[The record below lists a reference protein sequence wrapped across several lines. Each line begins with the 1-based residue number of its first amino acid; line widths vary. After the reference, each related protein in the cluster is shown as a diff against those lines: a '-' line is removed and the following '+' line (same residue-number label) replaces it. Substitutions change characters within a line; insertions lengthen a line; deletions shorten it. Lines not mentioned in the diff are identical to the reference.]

1 MLTSAFQQ
9 VIDDNGFK
17 NSAIAINAQQ
27 LAQDIKSWSAE
38 NKDEFEEFGKIL
50 MMKME
55 KVFIGTVGTKK
66 SIINRDKLWRNY
78 FLLRSSKHFTEEW
91 EKFLDSVPTSNSK
104 SSQPLLYQRL
114 TDIIF
119 KELIKEHYQICD
131 ESTKEA
137 SLDERESNAL
147 RYVAAYVCRNLRRKL
162 ERLKGSQKEE
172 MILCLMTLTKGG
184 EFEEGL
190 GTAED
195 WTELV
200 DRGGL
205 WRVRENTFH
214 LFCAIEE
221 MVQLQL
227 KSLPKQTVFKTKEVI
242 AAVTADD
249 DVQFYWLIVAAD
261 FEIEDTDVHS
271 ELLYKIIELYLT
283 IRGHSYCSM
292 WLEHYKQREQ
302 KNTQRSKGLRKE
314 LYSSHSE

>member
-1 MLTSAFQQ
+1 MLASAFQQ
-9 VIDDNGFK
+9 VVDDNGFK
-17 NSAIAINAQQ
+17 NLAISAHQ
-27 LAQDIKSWSAE
+27 LAQDVKTWSFD
-38 NKDEFEEFGKIL
+38 NKDKFEEFAKVLIMGI
-50 MMKME
+50 E
-55 KVFIGTVGTKK
+55 KVFNGTVGAKK
-66 SIINRDKLWRNY
+66 SIINRDKLWREY

-91 EKFLDSVPTSNSK
+91 EKFLDSIPTTKSK
-104 SSQPLLYQRL
+104 SGQPLLYQRV

-119 KELIKEHYQICD
+119 KELIKEHYQISD
-131 ESTKEA
+131 QSIKGA
-137 SLDERESNAL
+137 SLDEREANAL
-147 RYVAAYVCRNLRRKL
+147 RYVAAYVCRHLRRKL
-162 ERLKGSQKEE
+162 EQLNGSQKEE

-221 MVQLQL
+221 VVQLQL
-227 KSLPKQTVFKTKEVI
+227 KSLPKQSTFKIKEVI
-242 AAVTADD
+242 AAVIADD
-249 DVQFYWLIVAAD
+249 DVKFYWLIVAAD
-261 FEIEDTDVHS
+261 FEIEDTDLHN

-283 IRGHSYCSM
+283 VRGHSYCSM

-314 LYSSHSE
+314 LYSSHSK

>member
-1 MLTSAFQQ
+1 MVYIHLGLLASAFQQ

-17 NSAIAINAQQ
+17 NSANAINAQQ
-27 LAQDIKSWSAE
+27 FAQDVKTWSSD
-38 NKDEFEEFGKIL
+38 NTDKFEEFAKALL
-50 MMKME
+50 MAIE
-55 KVFIGTVGTKK
+55 KVFVGTVGAKK
-66 SIINRDKLWRNY
+66 SIINRDKLWKEY
-78 FLLRSSKHFTEEW
+78 FLLRSSEHFTKEW
-91 EKFLDSVPTSNSK
+91 EKFLESIPTTK
-104 SSQPLLYQRL
+104 PKGARPLLYQRL

-131 ESTKEA
+131 ESIKNV
-137 SLDERESNAL
+137 SLDERETNAL
-147 RYVAAYVCRNLRRKL
+147 RYVAAYVCRHLRRKL
-162 ERLKGSQKEE
+162 EQSNGPRKEE

-190 GTAED
+190 GTSEE

-221 MVQLQL
+221 VIQLQL
-227 KSLPKQTVFKTKEVI
+227 KSLPKQSTFKIKEVI
-242 AAVTADD
+242 TAVTADD
-249 DVQFYWLIVAAD
+249 DVKFYWLIVAAD
-261 FEIEDTDVHS
+261 FEDADVHD

-283 IRGHSYCSM
+283 VRGHSYCSM

-302 KNTQRSKGLRKE
+302 KNTQRSK
-314 LYSSHSE
+314 